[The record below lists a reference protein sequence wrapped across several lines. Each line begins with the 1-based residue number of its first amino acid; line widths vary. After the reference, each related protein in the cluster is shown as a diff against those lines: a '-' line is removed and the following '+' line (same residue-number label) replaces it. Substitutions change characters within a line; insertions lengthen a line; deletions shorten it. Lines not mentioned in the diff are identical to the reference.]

1 MTGPRTVHA
10 ARTTAHRR
18 RLSTSDKH
26 AIVTQL
32 RRLGGGGAPLG
43 AHVRA
48 VAEQHHVSTKTVYKW
63 LKDPALA
70 EETPKPKNRARFEVT
85 VEHLTVVA
93 QEQNA
98 FTAWQKMDAAGL
110 LNCSYRTFA
119 RAIEQRADPTLVA
132 AALAGYKGLVNKRLY
147 LKWTPPHRC
156 HTYHVDHTKLDVW
169 VWPSHKH
176 RSPIRPHVT
185 VIVEGKTGLLH
196 AVPWVADINGDMIA
210 AALVD
215 HAVEHTYH
223 GVTVGGQPEQV
234 ILDNAAA
241 HFGPAMREAVERLG
255 WIPAPTAAYSSWQ
268 NGKAERAIG
277 LLNSRLCNRAPGAT
291 NSGTTR
297 TGAPRN
303 VARLPADIQPDDV
316 WSWKAFKTALQA
328 EVDDINT
335 NLKVKRLGGLTRLEA
350 YAADP
355 TERRPLDPV
364 EARLVMLTSGNTTY
378 TATKNGINFD
388 GIDYVD
394 ACLQFGRKY
403 LIRYLP
409 TQRGF
414 IEVFDLNDQHV
425 GTAYDPDCIPK
436 NRRDA
441 FMAERARQER
451 DAQAIEYGMRAH
463 RLHVAAVDNA
473 GVAYDDAAP
482 DNRLTTDPDAEPS
495 ADTPDAAA
503 EDRDAGAGPLT
514 PLTVV
519 STPAPDPEPVGT
531 AVDRLDRAHGEHAT
545 ERDKP
550 SRIKQPRVPAT
561 TPPPNDA
568 AKGGAMARLSAA
580 HGDIRKVAVTKKT
593 RTVRHPTTP
602 KDTP

>member
-1 MTGPRTVHA
+1 MTGPRTVQA
-10 ARTTAHRR
+10 ARTTAHRT

-63 LKDPALA
+63 LKDPTLTA
-70 EETPKPKNRARFEVT
+70 ETPQPKSRARFEVT

-98 FTAWQKMDAAGL
+98 FTAWEKMDAAGL
-110 LNCSYRTFA
+110 LDCSYRTFA

-132 AALAGYKGLVNKRLY
+132 AALTGYKGLVNKRLY

-156 HTYHVDHTKLDVW
+156 HTYHVDHTKLDLW

-185 VIVEGKTGLLH
+185 VIVEGATGLLH
-196 AVPWVADINGDMIA
+196 AVPWVADVTGDMVA

-215 HAVEHTYH
+215 HAIEHTYY
-223 GVTVGGQPEQV
+223 GVAVGGQPEQV

-241 HFGPAMREAVERLG
+241 HFGPAMKAAVERLG

-277 LLNSRLCNRAPGAT
+277 LLNSRLANRAPGAT

-303 VARLPADIQPDDV
+303 VARLPADIKPEDV
-316 WSWKAFKTALQA
+316 WSWKAFKVALQA

-335 NLKVKRLGGLTRLEA
+335 KIPVKRLGGLTRLEA

-355 TERRPLDPV
+355 TERRPLGDSV
-364 EARLVMLTSGNTTY
+364 ARLVMLTSDDKTF

-394 ACLQFGRKY
+394 SCLEYGRKY

-409 TQRGF
+409 TQRQF
-414 IEVFDLNDQHV
+414 VEVFDLSGEHV
-425 GTAYDPDCIPK
+425 GTAYDIERIPK
-436 NRRDA
+436 NRREA

-451 DAQAIEYGMRAH
+451 DAQAIEYGVRTH
-463 RLHVAAVDNA
+463 RRHLAAVDNA
-473 GVAYDDAAP
+473 GVGYEDAPA
-482 DNRLTTDPDAEPS
+482 DNRLTTETGDQ
-495 ADTPDAAA
+495 
-503 EDRDAGAGPLT
+503 
-514 PLTVV
+514 
-519 STPAPDPEPVGT
+519 STEETATGVRTSPAVE
-531 AVDRLDRAHGEHAT
+531 RLDRADGENAP
-545 ERDKP
+545 ERAKP
-550 SRIKQPRVPAT
+550 SRPRQPRVPAT
-561 TPPPNDA
+561 TPPVEDP
-568 AKGGAMARLSAA
+568 AKGSAMARLEAA
-580 HGDIRKVAVTKKT
+580 HGDNRKVAVIKKT
-593 RTVRHPTTP
+593 RTAPQHTTP